1 MKSLNV
7 KIRNEIANSYYLKLL
22 AKDDKITKDKKNE
35 LYNSAYEIDKKI
47 VFYKKL
53 SYMLKEQEN
62 DTRFNRSNCR

>member
-22 AKDDKITKDKKNE
+22 AKDDKITKDKKDE

-47 VFYKKL
+47 IFYKKL

-62 DTRFNRSNCR
+62 DTRFNRSNSR

>member
-62 DTRFNRSNCR
+62 DTRFNRSNSR

>member
-47 VFYKKL
+47 IFYKKL
-53 SYMLKEQEN
+53 NYMLKEQEN
-62 DTRFNRSNCR
+62 DTRFNRSNSR

>member
-47 VFYKKL
+47 IFYKKL

-62 DTRFNRSNCR
+62 DTRFNRSNSR

>member
-35 LYNSAYEIDKKI
+35 LYSSAYEIDKKI

-62 DTRFNRSNCR
+62 DTRFNRSNSR